1 MRTFRVYNGLDA
13 MKDRGEH
20 RSVAGRQEPAWA
32 PAASG
37 DPAIP
42 LARRLAMALALL
54 GFIAAGD
61 LTATLLFAL
70 PAAACW
76 LYSSPDLRTR
86 IIQAFEPAAG
96 PAPLPRVN
104 PLELRALAI
113 EAGGGAYLASAE
125 SGELVWAPREA
136 AVLVLAGPR
145 AGKTTCVV
153 IPALLAHPG
162 AAVATSTKPEVLRA
176 TLPVRRQLG
185 QAWFFDLDGNGAP
198 EGALELRWSP
208 VQQANDW
215 QRAQLVA
222 EAMTGAAD
230 IGSDSAHWIERA
242 GALISSCLHAAARS
256 GQGIREVLGW
266 VLRHDTD
273 GPLAEL
279 EPGSLAHDVLSG
291 IARTADKE
299 RASIFSTAARVLRA
313 YRSEVALAASEQPN
327 FNSDAFVA
335 STDTVYIAA
344 AAHEQ
349 QLLAPLVVGL
359 ISELRDAAYRRHA
372 QKDPGGLPLLLLLDE
387 CANIAPVPGLPAM
400 LSEGGGQG
408 VQTLVV
414 LQDISQARRRWP
426 READGML
433 SLFGAK
439 VVMAGVADVRTLEQ
453 LSLICGDWDR
463 PVQTVTEQH
472 SPILSG
478 KGSPTSEAWTTRR
491 ERRLPPDQI
500 AQLKRG
506 QALVIVRSSWRI
518 LPAIPYQQH
527 PTFAHVTALTDPA
540 SSQ

>member
-1 MRTFRVYNGLDA
+1 
-13 MKDRGEH
+13 
-20 RSVAGRQEPAWA
+20 
-32 PAASG
+32 
-37 DPAIP
+37 
-42 LARRLAMALALL
+42 MALALP
-54 GFIAAGD
+54 GFFAFATGD
-61 LTATLLFAL
+61 VITILLFAL
-70 PAAACW
+70 PAALCW
-76 LYSSPDLRTR
+76 LYSRPDLRTM
-86 IIQAFEPAAG
+86 ISQACQPGDG
-96 PAPLPRVN
+96 PAPLPRVS
-104 PLELRALAI
+104 PLELRALAM
-113 EAGGGAYLASAE
+113 EAGGGAYLASGK
-125 SGELVWAPREA
+125 SGALVWAPREA

-176 TLPVRRQLG
+176 TLPIRRQLG
-185 QAWFFDLDGNGAP
+185 QPWFFDLDGSGTP
-198 EGALELRWSP
+198 DGTVELRWSP
-208 VQQANDW
+208 VRQADDW

-230 IGSDSAHWIERA
+230 IGSDSAHWTERA
-242 GALISSCLHAAARS
+242 GALIASCLHAAARS
-256 GQGIREVLGW
+256 RQGIREVLGW

-291 IARTADKE
+291 ITRTADKE

-313 YRSEVALAASEQPN
+313 YRSEVALTASEQPN
-327 FNSDAFVA
+327 FNPDTFVA

-344 AAHEQ
+344 AAHQQ

-372 QKDPGGLPLLLLLDE
+372 QLGPGDLPLLLLLDE

-414 LQDISQARRRWP
+414 LQDMSQARRRWP

-439 VVMAGVADVRTLEQ
+439 VVMSGVADVQTLEQ

-472 SPILSG
+472 SPIFSGKARPLAGLSG
-478 KGSPTSEAWTTRR
+478 LRAVDGPDRLVGSGFS
-491 ERRLPPDQI
+491 
-500 AQLKRG
+500 G
-506 QALVIVRSSWRI
+506 FGGV
-518 LPAIPYQQH
+518 
-527 PTFAHVTALTDPA
+527 
-540 SSQ
+540 